1 MPNLSIELLQP
12 HIHAGRRFAAGER
25 LDLHAASARWLIA
38 QGAARLVT
46 PDSPAPAASLKP
58 SRRDG
63 PAAAAPST
71 PTPTGD

>member
-1 MPNLSIELLQP
+1 MHIELIEP
-12 HIHAGRRFAAGER
+12 HTHAGRLHAPGEI
-25 LDLHAASARWLIA
+25 LDLDEAAAQWLIA

>member
-1 MPNLSIELLQP
+1 MPIELLQP
-12 HIHAGRRFAAGER
+12 HTHAGQRLPAGAR
-25 LDLHAASARWLIA
+25 LDLPEASARWLIA

-46 PDSPAPAASLKP
+46 PDPPAPAASLKP

>member
-1 MPNLSIELLQP
+1 MHIELLQA
-12 HIHAGRRFAAGER
+12 HTHAGRRLPAGAR
-25 LDLHAASARWLIA
+25 LDLPEASARWLIA
-38 QGAARLVT
+38 QGAARPVS
-46 PDSPAPAASLKP
+46 PESPAPSLKP